1 MKFSIYIKGRGWAFQ
16 LSEVLAKTDNLD
28 FLITSYPKF
37 FVKKYKIPANKIKS
51 IFFLEILG
59 RLLTKFGSL
68 LHKLKINFDTDL
80 IMDWVTDTVF
90 SVFFLF

>member
-37 FVKKYKIPANKIKS
+37 FLKKYNVPLNKVKS
-51 IFFLEILG
+51 IFLIDILFRFL
-59 RLLTKFGSL
+59 R
-68 LHKLKINFDTDL
+68 KLEP
-80 IMDWVTDTVF
+80 
-90 SVFFLF
+90 LFR